1 MVRNTGDGEGVSVFH
16 AITHCF
22 LICVVFYLWTS
33 PAIHPLKLMVVLFH
47 EMSHG
52 LMALLTGGRILSI
65 VITADEG
72 GACETEGGIALL
84 IVSAG
89 YLGSMFFGGLLLYLS
104 RFREYIPG
112 VCMILTLAL
121 GAGIFTVLH
130 DSYSRT
136 FATGLA
142 GSFIFVGLLLPSLI
156 GILCLRVIGTVSC
169 LYSIFDIYWDILA
182 RSHHEHAPENDA
194 VAFSQLT
201 GIDARTVG
209 LLWLGLSFVYFL
221 VILKIMVSNIPATVA
236 PRGAQR
242 KPSSAEA

>member
-1 MVRNTGDGEGVSVFH
+1 MVRSTGDGEGVSVFH
-16 AITHCF
+16 VITHCF

-52 LMALLTGGRILSI
+52 LMALVTGGRILSI

-72 GACETEGGIALL
+72 GACETEGGVALL

-104 RFREYIPG
+104 RFRECIPG

-142 GSFIFVGLLLPSLI
+142 GSFIFVGLLLPALV
-156 GILCLRVIGTVSC
+156 GILCLRIIGTVSC
-169 LYSIFDIYWDILA
+169 LYSIFDIYSDILA
-182 RSHHEHAPENDA
+182 RSHHEPAPENDA

-201 GIDARTVG
+201 GMDARAVG
-209 LLWLGLSFVYFL
+209 FLWLGLSFVYFL
-221 VILKIMVSNIPATVA
+221 AILKIMVSNLPATVA
-236 PRGAQR
+236 PGSARR
-242 KPSSAEA
+242 KPSSAKA

>member
-1 MVRNTGDGEGVSVFH
+1 MGRNTGDGEGFSVFRV
-16 AITHCF
+16 ITHCF
-22 LICVVFYLWTS
+22 LICVVFYFWTS
-33 PAIHPLKLMVVLFH
+33 PVIHPLKLMVVLFH

-52 LMALLTGGRILSI
+52 LMAILTGGRILSI

-112 VCMILTLAL
+112 VCMLLTLAL

-130 DSYSRT
+130 DAYSRT

-156 GILCLRVIGTVSC
+156 GILCLRIIGTVSC

-182 RSHHEHAPENDA
+182 RSHDGHTPENDA

-201 GIDARTVG
+201 GIDARAVG
-209 LLWLGLSFVYFL
+209 LLWLGLSFIYFL
-221 VILKIMVSNIPATVA
+221 VILKIMVSNIPATVV
-236 PRGAQR
+236 PSGAQR